1 MTRSRWRGELRGR
14 GSWGEEG
21 SRGGIGECA
30 VKLRNSKVKLR
41 WVGGGGG
48 WYERIAVILCVCP
61 QFLFCL
67 WI

>member
-1 MTRSRWRGELRGR
+1 MKQVEVTVMTRSRWRGELRGR

-41 WVGGGGG
+41 
-48 WYERIAVILCVCP
+48 
-61 QFLFCL
+61 
-67 WI
+67 